1 MFITALAF
9 LFLLRLRFPNGK
21 STAEIITRR
30 YGQPTLKTYRCVN
43 KNIFKTKKLELDLVF
58 LNHCKLYNIIPNFL
72 RFKSYDKSFLLTNTY
87 KSWLLIMLEREIKRQ
102 SRKLT
107 KLKVTTNNL
116 VLDLK
121 SKDSVFDFKCLSALI
136 NHNVDR
142 RLSSVKEIHHRKLRN
157 LGIDLRNMVDINKV
171 IFNFSDR
178 TLPVDEKNAL
188 SLGLDFGL
196 RPRKLSYVKFFT
208 HFERICHMLKHC
220 NIYKDTFNAVFNKI
234 SALANN
240 MYVQHCRESMYSP
253 DHTEQYANV
262 LQNLKDDDSIV
273 ITRPDKGKGIVI
285 LNKTDYCNKISNIL
299 ADSSKFKLLNVDLS
313 SHLLK
318 LEDKLNR
325 LLRPIKE
332 TINEATYNS
341 ILASGSRPGCLYG
354 LPKVHKTGTPL
365 RPIVSSINTFNYNL
379 AKFLNRP
386 LYIKKSVVSSVFQR
400 AYRVCDKEFID
411 RDLDIIFETL
421 EKNRIS

>member
-1 MFITALAF
+1 M
-9 LFLLRLRFPNGK
+9 
-21 STAEIITRR
+21 
-30 YGQPTLKTYRCVN
+30 KTYRCVN

-72 RFKSYDKSFLLTNTY
+72 RFKLYDKSFLLTNTY
-87 KSWLLIMLEREIKRQ
+87 KSWLLILLDREIKRQ

-121 SKDSVFDFKCLSALI
+121 SKVSVFDFKCLSVLI

-142 RLSSVKEIHHRKLRN
+142 KLFSVKEIHHRKLRN
-157 LGIDLRNMVDINKV
+157 LGIDLRNKVDINKV

-178 TLPVDEKNAL
+178 TLSVDENNAL
-188 SLGLDFGL
+188 SL
-196 RPRKLSYVKFFT
+196 
-208 HFERICHMLKHC
+208 
-220 NIYKDTFNAVFNKI
+220 
-234 SALANN
+234 
-240 MYVQHCRESMYSP
+240 
-253 DHTEQYANV
+253 
-262 LQNLKDDDSIV
+262 
-273 ITRPDKGKGIVI
+273 
-285 LNKTDYCNKISNIL
+285 
-299 ADSSKFKLLNVDLS
+299 DSSKFKLLYVDLS

-365 RPIVSSINTFNYNL
+365 RPIVSSINTFNYKL
-379 AKFLNRP
+379 AKFLAKI
-386 LYIKKSVVSSVFQR
+386 IKPVTTNEYTT
-400 AYRVCDKEFID
+400 AN
-411 RDLDIIFETL
+411 TL
-421 EKNRIS
+421 EFVNEIKQLNIDDSTIMASFDVKSLFTNVPLSETTQIITDTTSDESLSRKTTTAGEVQIVLKRVKML